1 MNYEN
6 SITGFSRVLA
16 SLLGRPCNRRETTEP
31 SMRTH
36 QLSWNAASGW
46 RATSADCDSADLV
59 LYFGLRSALAD
70 GARYRELRGMFAKA
84 HLIGCST
91 GGQIQNDDV
100 NDDVAAVALRFDRTR
115 LRVACEQVPGPA
127 HSANSGAAIGRTLAG
142 DDLAGIFVLSDGL
155 SVNGSEL
162 VAGIAGV
169 VGHRVPLTGGLA
181 GDSALFEETLVGA
194 DGPPRRGQVAG
205 IGFYGSAI
213 RIGHGS
219 AGGWDKFG
227 PRRRIT
233 RSAGN
238 VLHEL
243 DGEPALD
250 LYERYLGEDDARGL
264 PGTALLFP
272 LLIHD
277 PAKVDQGVVRTVLA
291 VDRDARSMTFAGD
304 MPEGCVA
311 QLMRGNFDRLAAGAA
326 DAARQARAGLG
337 EARDRDGLAVLVSC
351 IGRRLL
357 MEQHVTDE
365 VEAAGAELGSRM
377 PRVGFYS
384 YGEIS
389 PHGAAGICQLHNQTM
404 TVTAISEAA

>member
-1 MNYEN
+1 
-6 SITGFSRVLA
+6 
-16 SLLGRPCNRRETTEP
+16 
-31 SMRTH
+31 MRTLE
-36 QLSWNAASGW
+36 LSWSATHGW
-46 RATSADCDSADLV
+46 RVTGADFAGADLV

-70 GARYRELRGMFAKA
+70 GARYQELRAMFAKA
-84 HLIGCST
+84 HVVGCST
-91 GGQIQNDDV
+91 GGQIRNDDV
-100 NDDVAAVALRFDRTR
+100 DDDIAAVALHFDRTR
-115 LRVACEQVPGPA
+115 LNLACEAVPTPG
-127 HSANSGAAIGRTLAG
+127 HSRSCGEAIGRALAA

-155 SVNGSEL
+155 NVNGSEL

-169 VGHRVPLTGGLA
+169 VGSKIPLTGGLA
-181 GDSALFEETLVGA
+181 GDSATFEETLVGA
-194 DGPPRRGQVAG
+194 DCVPRSGRVAA

-219 AGGWDKFG
+219 AGGWDEFG

-233 RSAGN
+233 HSTGN
-238 VLHEL
+238 VLYEL

-272 LLIHD
+272 LLIRD
-277 PAKVDQGVVRTVLA
+277 AAQPDQDVVRTVLA
-291 VDRDARSMTFAGD
+291 IDREARSMTFAGD
-304 MPEGCVA
+304 VPEGWVA

-337 EARDRDGLAVLVSC
+337 ASRDQDGLAVLVSC

-357 MEQHVTDE
+357 MDQRIMDE
-365 VEAAGAELGSRM
+365 VEAAGSELGSRLS
-377 PRVGFYS
+377 RVGFYS

-389 PHGAAGICQLHNQTM
+389 PHGAAGASQLHNQTM
-404 TVTAISEAA
+404 TVTTITEAA